1 MNNAFLS
8 EIFSS
13 DDFCKDY
20 IAFLPEL
27 DALLK
32 EENEK
37 KVAKFIQF
45 LDELVQ
51 KKNLKEISKYKRL
64 PWLAIWLDKTK
75 EIAHELLYYAKNDEV
90 KKKLFT
96 EDAKNED
103 TQGI

>member
-37 KVAKFIQF
+37 KVDKFIQF

-64 PWLAIWLDKTK
+64 PWLALWLDKTK
-75 EIAHELLYYAKNDEV
+75 EIAHQLLCYAKTSDA
-90 KKKLFT
+90 KKKHCP
-96 EDAKNED
+96 EDVNSGNN
-103 TQGI
+103 Q